1 MSEKQDFYTEDVRKT
16 AGRRNREQD
25 RMNEKETMEYI
36 EELKQYGSVPGLDN
50 IRNLCEKAGN
60 PQDELKFIHI
70 AGTNGKGSVLAF
82 VSEILKCAGYKV
94 GRYLSPSV
102 MDYREKIQVN
112 GRMITK
118 KALAEGMT
126 VLRGYCEELVQEGK
140 NHPTV
145 FEVET
150 ALAFWYFQQQ
160 KCDIVV
166 LETGLGGELDATN
179 IVTDTQVCVITPIS
193 MDHMGIL
200 GKTLPEIAA
209 AKAGIMKKGAV
220 AVSAKQ
226 SPEVFA
232 VLKERAEAL
241 SVPLYAV
248 EPEQISGRG
257 SKLTGQ
263 KFAYQEFRD
272 LTISLAGR
280 YQLTNAA
287 LAIEAI
293 KALRGRR
300 GETEWAVS
308 DEAIRKGLKE
318 AFWPGRFQVLA
329 KKPYVIADG
338 AHNRDGAE
346 QLAESLRYYFKDKRL
361 IYIMGILRD
370 KEQEEIIKA
379 TAPLSELILTIST
392 KGERGFS
399 AYELAELCRPY
410 QMNVTAMD
418 GLQEALE
425 AAYLLA
431 DKESVIVVFGSLS
444 FLGELIPL
452 VETTASQKAG
462 QKGSMWNV

>member
-1 MSEKQDFYTEDVRKT
+1 
-16 AGRRNREQD
+16 
-25 RMNEKETMEYI
+25 MNEKETMEYI
-36 EELKQYGSVPGLDN
+36 EELRQYGSVPGLDN

-60 PQDELKFIHI
+60 PQEELTFIHI

-126 VLRGYCEELVQEGK
+126 LLRGYCEELVQEGK

-150 ALAFWYFQQQ
+150 ALAFWYYQQQ

-179 IVTDTQVCVITPIS
+179 IVTNTLVSVFTPIS

-220 AVSAKQ
+220 VVSAKQ

-241 SVPLYAV
+241 SVPLYEV
-248 EPEQISGRG
+248 EPEQINGRG

-263 KFAYQEFRD
+263 RFAYQEFRD

-300 GETEWAVS
+300 GETEWVIS
-308 DEAIRKGLKE
+308 DESIRKGLKE

-338 AHNRDGAE
+338 AHNRDGAK
-346 QLAESLRYYFKDKRL
+346 QLAESLSYYFKDKRL

-452 VETTASQKAG
+452 VEKTASQKAG

>member
-1 MSEKQDFYTEDVRKT
+1 
-16 AGRRNREQD
+16 
-25 RMNEKETMEYI
+25 MNEKETMEYI

-50 IRNLCEKAGN
+50 IRNLCAKAGN
-60 PQDELKFIHI
+60 PQEELRFIHI

-82 VSEILKCAGYKV
+82 VSEILKCAGYRV

-102 MDYREKIQVN
+102 MEYREKIQVN

-126 VLRGYCEELVQEGK
+126 LLRGYCEELVQEGK

-179 IVTDTQVCVITPIS
+179 IVTDTLVSVFTPIS

-200 GKTLPEIAA
+200 GRTLPEIAA

-226 SPEVFA
+226 PPEVFE
-232 VLKERAEAL
+232 VLRERAEAL
-241 SVPLYAV
+241 AVPLYVA
-248 EPEQISGRG
+248 EPEQINGRG

-263 KFAYQEFRD
+263 KFTYKEFRD

-287 LAIEAI
+287 LAIEAME
-293 KALRGRR
+293 ALRSRR

-308 DEAIRKGLKE
+308 DEAIRKGLEE

-338 AHNRDGAE
+338 AHNRDGAK
-346 QLAESLRYYFKDKRL
+346 QLAESLSYYFKDKRL

-392 KGERGFS
+392 KGDRGFS
-399 AYELAELCRPY
+399 SYELAELCRLY
-410 QMNVTAMD
+410 QPNVTAMD

-431 DKESVIVVFGSLS
+431 DKESVIVAFGSLS

-452 VETTASQKAG
+452 VDKTASQKAG
-462 QKGSMWNV
+462 KKGSMWNV

>member
-1 MSEKQDFYTEDVRKT
+1 
-16 AGRRNREQD
+16 
-25 RMNEKETMEYI
+25 MNEKETMEYI

-50 IRNLCEKAGN
+50 IRNLCAKAGN
-60 PQDELKFIHI
+60 PQEELRFIHI

-82 VSEILKCAGYKV
+82 VSEILKCAGYRV

-126 VLRGYCEELVQEGK
+126 LLCGYCEELVREGK

-179 IVTDTQVCVITPIS
+179 IVTDTLVSVFTPIS

-200 GKTLPEIAA
+200 GRTLPEIAS

-226 SPEVFA
+226 PPEVFE
-232 VLKERAEAL
+232 VLRKRAEKL
-241 SVPLYAV
+241 SVPLYVA
-248 EPEQISGRG
+248 EPEQINGRG
-257 SKLTGQ
+257 SKLSGQ
-263 KFAYQEFRD
+263 KFAYKEFRD

-287 LAIEAI
+287 LAIEAV
-293 KALRGRR
+293 KALCSRR
-300 GETEWAVS
+300 GGTEWAVS
-308 DEAIRKGLKE
+308 DETIRKGLEE

-338 AHNRDGAE
+338 AHNRDGAK
-346 QLAESLRYYFKDKRL
+346 QLAESLRYYFKDRRL

-399 AYELAELCRPY
+399 SYELAELCRSY
-410 QMNVTAMD
+410 QPNVTAMD

-431 DKESVIVVFGSLS
+431 DKESVIVAFGSLS

-452 VETTASQKAG
+452 VDKTASQKAG
-462 QKGSMWNV
+462 KKGSMWNV

>member
-1 MSEKQDFYTEDVRKT
+1 
-16 AGRRNREQD
+16 
-25 RMNEKETMEYI
+25 MNEKETMEYI

-50 IRNLCEKAGN
+50 IRNLCAKAGN
-60 PQDELKFIHI
+60 PQEELRFIHI

-82 VSEILKCAGYKV
+82 VSEILKCAGYRV

-126 VLRGYCEELVQEGK
+126 LLRGYCEELVREGK

-179 IVTDTQVCVITPIS
+179 IVTDTLVSVFTPIS

-200 GKTLPEIAA
+200 GRTLPEIAS

-226 SPEVFA
+226 PPEVFE
-232 VLKERAEAL
+232 VLRERAEKL
-241 SVPLYAV
+241 SVPLYVA
-248 EPEQISGRG
+248 EPEQINGRG
-257 SKLTGQ
+257 SKLSGQ
-263 KFAYQEFRD
+263 KFAYKEFRD

-287 LAIEAI
+287 LAIEAV
-293 KALRGRR
+293 KALRSRR
-300 GETEWAVS
+300 GGTEWAVS
-308 DEAIRKGLKE
+308 DEAIRKGLEE
-318 AFWPGRFQVLA
+318 AFWPGRFQVIA

-338 AHNRDGAE
+338 AHNRDGAK
-346 QLAESLRYYFKDKRL
+346 QLAESLRYYFKDRRL

-399 AYELAELCRPY
+399 SYELAELCRSY
-410 QMNVTAMD
+410 QPNVTAMD

-431 DKESVIVVFGSLS
+431 DKESVIVAFGSLS

-452 VETTASQKAG
+452 VDKTASQKAG
-462 QKGSMWNV
+462 KKGSMWNV

>member
-1 MSEKQDFYTEDVRKT
+1 
-16 AGRRNREQD
+16 
-25 RMNEKETMEYI
+25 MNEKETMEYI

-50 IRNLCEKAGN
+50 IRNLCAKAGN
-60 PQDELKFIHI
+60 PQEELRFIHI

-82 VSEILKCAGYKV
+82 VSEILKCAGYRV

-126 VLRGYCEELVQEGK
+126 LLRGYCEELVREGK

-179 IVTDTQVCVITPIS
+179 IVTDTLVSVFTPIS

-200 GKTLPEIAA
+200 GRTLPEIAA

-226 SPEVFA
+226 PPEVFE
-232 VLKERAEAL
+232 VLRKRAEKL
-241 SVPLYAV
+241 SVPLYVA
-248 EPEQISGRG
+248 EPEQINGRG
-257 SKLTGQ
+257 SKLSGQ
-263 KFAYQEFRD
+263 KFAYKEFRD

-287 LAIEAI
+287 LAIEAV
-293 KALRGRR
+293 KALRSRR
-300 GETEWAVS
+300 GGTEWAVS
-308 DEAIRKGLKE
+308 DETIRKGLEE

-338 AHNRDGAE
+338 AHNRDGAK
-346 QLAESLRYYFKDKRL
+346 QLAESLRYYFKDRRL

-399 AYELAELCRPY
+399 SYELAELCRSY
-410 QMNVTAMD
+410 QPNVTAMD

-431 DKESVIVVFGSLS
+431 DKESVIVAFGSLS

-452 VETTASQKAG
+452 VDKTASQKAG
-462 QKGSMWNV
+462 KKGSMWNV

>member
-60 PQDELKFIHI
+60 PQEELTFIHI

-126 VLRGYCEELVQEGK
+126 LLRGYCEELVQEGK

-166 LETGLGGELDATN
+166 WETGLGGELDATN
-179 IVTDTQVCVITPIS
+179 IVTNTLVSVFTPIS

-241 SVPLYAV
+241 SVPLYEA
-248 EPEQISGRG
+248 EPEQINGRG

-280 YQLTNAA
+280 YQLANAA

-300 GETEWAVS
+300 GETEWVIS

-338 AHNRDGAE
+338 AHNRDGAK
-346 QLAESLRYYFKDKRL
+346 QLAESLSYYFKDKRL

-431 DKESVIVVFGSLS
+431 DKESVIVAFGSLS

>member
-1 MSEKQDFYTEDVRKT
+1 
-16 AGRRNREQD
+16 
-25 RMNEKETMEYI
+25 MNEKETMEYI

-50 IRNLCEKAGN
+50 IRNLCAKAGN
-60 PQDELKFIHI
+60 PQEELRFIHI

-82 VSEILKCAGYKV
+82 VSEILKCAGYRV

-126 VLRGYCEELVQEGK
+126 LLRGYCEELVREGK

-179 IVTDTQVCVITPIS
+179 IVTDTLVSVFTPIS

-200 GKTLPEIAA
+200 GRTLPEIAA

-226 SPEVFA
+226 PPEVFE
-232 VLKERAEAL
+232 VLRKRAEKL
-241 SVPLYAV
+241 SVPLYVA
-248 EPEQISGRG
+248 EPEQINGRG
-257 SKLTGQ
+257 SKLSGQ
-263 KFAYQEFRD
+263 KFTYKGFRD

-287 LAIEAI
+287 LAIEAV
-293 KALRGRR
+293 KALRSRR
-300 GETEWAVS
+300 GGTEWAVS
-308 DEAIRKGLKE
+308 DEAIRKGLEE
-318 AFWPGRFQVLA
+318 AFWPGRFQVIA

-338 AHNRDGAE
+338 AHNRDGAK
-346 QLAESLRYYFKDKRL
+346 QLAESLRYYFKDRRL

-399 AYELAELCRPY
+399 SYELAELCRSY
-410 QMNVTAMD
+410 QPNVTAMD

-431 DKESVIVVFGSLS
+431 DKESVIVAFGSLS

-452 VETTASQKAG
+452 VDKTASQKAG
-462 QKGSMWNV
+462 KKGSMWNV